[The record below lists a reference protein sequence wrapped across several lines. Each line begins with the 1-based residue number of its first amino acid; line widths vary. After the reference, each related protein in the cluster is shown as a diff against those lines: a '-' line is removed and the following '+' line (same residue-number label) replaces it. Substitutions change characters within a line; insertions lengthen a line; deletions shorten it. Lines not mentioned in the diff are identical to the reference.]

1 MTTGAADAATA
12 APGALGA
19 ARFWAL
25 FLGLFALAAAPVLLA
40 ALPPLFDYP
49 NHLARMYLLVH
60 LPDSATLQRY
70 YELRWQ
76 ALPNLGMDL
85 LVPPLARLMPLGW
98 AGRVFILLALGLIAA
113 GSALLHRVATGRWTI
128 WPLFAF
134 LFLYSRVLLWGFL
147 NYLLGVGLLLVALAA
162 WIGLERRGLLLR
174 LMVSAG
180 FGLALFFCHLMAW
193 TIYAV
198 LVAGYEIG
206 RAREAGRW
214 WPPGPVIGRLL
225 LAALP
230 FLPGLVLL
238 LAGGEGGGLAGI
250 HYGRFVRKLDLTFSV
265 FDNYHRGIDVA
276 CFVLLAL
283 LAVYGFARRHLV
295 LVPALRMPLLLLTA
309 AFVLA
314 PTQLITASAVDH
326 RMPVVIALV
335 LSAATTAPALR
346 PRALAA
352 IAAAGLA
359 LFLLR
364 MGLVTAQW
372 ERAQPGYARELAI
385 LDQVPVGGRLA
396 VAFPAGAI
404 ASDPAPRTHLPTMAI
419 IEREAFVPTLFA
431 FRGQQ
436 PVALTPEAQ
445 RLADEAE
452 PSALW
457 RALTAEGGPS
467 PAARGMLRDF
477 DALVMLDR
485 YPFALPPTGLLKPLA
500 VEPAFALYRIEH

>member
-1 MTTGAADAATA
+1 MTAGTAAAATA

-25 FLGLFALAAAPVLLA
+25 FLGLFALAALPVLLA

-49 NHLARMYLLVH
+49 NHLARMYLLIH
-60 LPDSATLQRY
+60 LPDSATLRRY

-98 AGRVFILLALGLIAA
+98 AGRVFILLALALIAA
-113 GSALLHRVATGRWTI
+113 GSALLHRAATGRWSI

-147 NYLLGVGLLLVALAA
+147 NYLLGVGFVLVALAA
-162 WIGLERRGLLLR
+162 WIGLERRGRLLR
-174 LMVSAG
+174 LAVSAG
-180 FGLALFFCHLMAW
+180 FALALFFCHLMAW
-193 TIYAV
+193 AIYGV

-206 RAREAGRW
+206 EARIAGRW
-214 WPPGPVIGRLL
+214 LPRQAIGRLM
-225 LAALP
+225 LAGLP
-230 FLPGLVLL
+230 FLPGLLIM
-238 LAGGEGGGLAGI
+238 LAGGGGGGLAGI

-265 FDNYHRGIDVA
+265 FDNYHRGIDVT

-283 LAVYGFARRHLV
+283 LAIYGFARRHLV
-295 LVPALRMPLLLLTA
+295 LAPALRLPLLLLAA

-335 LSAATTAPALR
+335 LAAGTTAPALR
-346 PRALAA
+346 PRTVAA
-352 IAAAGLA
+352 IGAAGLA

-364 MGLVTAQW
+364 MGLVGAQW
-372 ERAQPGYARELAI
+372 ERAQAGYARELAI
-385 LDQVPVGGRLA
+385 LAQVPAGGKLA

-404 ASDPAPRTHLPTMAI
+404 ASDPAPKTHLPTMAI
-419 IEREAFVPTLFA
+419 IERQAFVPTLFA
-431 FRGQQ
+431 YRGQQ

-445 RLADEAE
+445 RLADGAE

-457 RALTAEGGPS
+457 RALMAEGGPS
-467 PAARGMLRDF
+467 AAARQALQGFDML
-477 DALVMLDR
+477 VVLDR
-485 YPFALPPTGLLKPLA
+485 YPFALPATGLLSPVA
-500 VEPAFALYRIEH
+500 VEPAFALYRIER